1 MKISKKEKTMLLVL
15 GIFAI
20 GILYYQFGYT
30 TLVQKVEEKTV
41 IKNDIEEK
49 YNKAKETINSMES
62 QKSKVKI
69 LNAKIKDESAP
80 FYPTISQEHLILEI
94 DKLIKESG
102 LEGGMT
108 FEATEVKGVE
118 SLKRS
123 EKDKGLVESS
133 LQGDADSYN
142 YNYGESKE
150 DKAIVSEKNNDED
163 SNKSNQDSTN
173 SGGSNTADSANSS
186 NSKSTKDTKTQKEN
200 TVNQIKVNVDFNG
213 SYECVVKFLKAL
225 GEYDKKMPVYTINM
239 SEKSLEEVKGSINM
253 IVYAVPKI
261 DGEISEYLKWTLNN
275 TYGKSQPFNLG
286 SAVGN
291 GIKSTTDMSDFKVS
305 VKSETS
311 ELPTIIMG
319 KANDMLKTTYAY
331 GDGNSEQSAEMVLT
345 KKDDKYYYKYKTTN
359 DKIPTNYDNLGN
371 EFVPNSENIVLD
383 ILSES
388 RSTSNDKSGLKLKI
402 VNNTDKLVK
411 VNISGDDVKDPRVSI
426 DGDSKNISVN

>member
-225 GEYDKKMPVYTINM
+225 GEYDKKMPVYTINR
-239 SEKSLEEVKGSINM
+239 
-253 IVYAVPKI
+253 
-261 DGEISEYLKWTLNN
+261 
-275 TYGKSQPFNLG
+275 
-286 SAVGN
+286 
-291 GIKSTTDMSDFKVS
+291 
-305 VKSETS
+305 
-311 ELPTIIMG
+311 
-319 KANDMLKTTYAY
+319 TYAF
-331 GDGNSEQSAEMVLT
+331 QS
-345 KKDDKYYYKYKTTN
+345 
-359 DKIPTNYDNLGN
+359 
-371 EFVPNSENIVLD
+371 
-383 ILSES
+383 
-388 RSTSNDKSGLKLKI
+388 
-402 VNNTDKLVK
+402 NNW
-411 VNISGDDVKDPRVSI
+411 I
-426 DGDSKNISVN
+426 